1 MNKSFLYLSVLL
13 ASGCGTL
20 IKSEYI
26 PPAITYP
33 AHWKQAEADAAGETA
48 IFDWHSFAGQQLEQW
63 LTLVEAKNS
72 SVALAILQVY
82 QAELRAEQAG
92 LALAPSFSVS
102 ASTGLTADKA
112 LSGSYDRSRNDDA
125 RAMARVS
132 YEADLWGKLARQ
144 QDVAEWQRQAS
155 EEDLASA
162 RLILLRR
169 AAENYWTLALL
180 GQQIE
185 VSKLS
190 LDYTKE
196 ILRQTQVRYRS
207 GSISGLDVISA
218 QQSVLSQENALRT
231 LHQLRQQA
239 LNEQSV
245 LLGAPPGQT
254 VVIPSR
260 LSDTPLPQ
268 VRPDI
273 PVSVLSRRPDIRS
286 AELGLRSALAEVDIR
301 RADYYPSFSLTGNL
315 GGSSHQLLEF
325 LRNPLAS
332 LSAVLTLSPLDF
344 RKKDLDIRLAR
355 NNYEQQTVKFRQEL
369 YNAMA
374 SLDNALT
381 RRQLLITEEVHLRET
396 LELAKKSEQ
405 INAVRYR
412 NGAVMITDWLSA
424 QENRRR
430 AELNIA
436 QNRYNQLSTMMVIW
450 LETGG
455 DPANK
460 TINKLTSTPDN

>member
-63 LTLVEAKNS
+63 LTLVEEKNS
-72 SVALAILQVY
+72 SVALAILRVY

-92 LALAPSFSVS
+92 LALTPAFSVS
-102 ASTGLTADKA
+102 ASTGLTANKA

-132 YEADLWGKLARQ
+132 YEPDLWGKLARQ

-155 EEDLASA
+155 EADLALA
-162 RLILLRR
+162 RLTLLRR

-185 VSKLS
+185 VSELS

-196 ILRQTQVRYRS
+196 TLRQAQVRYRA

-218 QQSVLSQENALRT
+218 QQSVLSQENALQV

-245 LLGAPPGQT
+245 LLGAPP
-254 VVIPSR
+254 
-260 LSDTPLPQ
+260 
-268 VRPDI
+268 VRQWLFLHVCQI
-273 PVSVLSRRPDIRS
+273 HHFRRCGRI
-286 AELGLRSALAEVDIR
+286 
-301 RADYYPSFSLTGNL
+301 
-315 GGSSHQLLEF
+315 F
-325 LRNPLAS
+325 L
-332 LSAVLTLSPLDF
+332 F
-344 RKKDLDIRLAR
+344 Q
-355 NNYEQQTVKFRQEL
+355 Y
-369 YNAMA
+369 
-374 SLDNALT
+374 
-381 RRQLLITEEVHLRET
+381 
-396 LELAKKSEQ
+396 
-405 INAVRYR
+405 
-412 NGAVMITDWLSA
+412 
-424 QENRRR
+424 
-430 AELNIA
+430 
-436 QNRYNQLSTMMVIW
+436 
-450 LETGG
+450 
-455 DPANK
+455 
-460 TINKLTSTPDN
+460 